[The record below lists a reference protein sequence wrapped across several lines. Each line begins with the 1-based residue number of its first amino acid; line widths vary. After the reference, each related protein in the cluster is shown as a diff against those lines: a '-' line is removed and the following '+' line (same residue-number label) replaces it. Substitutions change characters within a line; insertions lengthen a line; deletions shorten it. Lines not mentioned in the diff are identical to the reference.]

1 MYKIIGADGKEYG
14 PISTDIL
21 KKWLVE
27 GRINA
32 QTKVLPEGAT
42 EWKSLAEIPELAA
55 ALPTSSPAA
64 MPMGYS
70 TGLTPATDQTNA
82 PGIALIVTG
91 ALNVLFGLARA
102 AMSLLFSGAGALGGA
117 SGPNPQMERMM
128 MGVFGTLGV
137 VLGLVGALCGALHIL
152 GGIKMRK
159 LESYGLCMTASILA
173 MIPCTSPCCLI
184 GLPIGIWAIVVLSK
198 AEVKSQF
205 H

>member
-21 KKWLVE
+21 KKWLAE

-42 EWKSLAEIPELAA
+42 EWKALGEIPELAA
-55 ALPTSSPAA
+55 GVTTAAPAPISA
-64 MPMGYS
+64 APGYS
-70 TGLTPATDQTNA
+70 TGATPAADQVNGPAIGLMVTA
-82 PGIALIVTG
+82 GIGFLLQAAGIALNALGIGIGAMQQRQAGGPEALANMLSGSMGIVSGVIGLIVGIIIFLG
-91 ALNVLFGLARA
+91 AL
-102 AMSLLFSGAGALGGA
+102 
-117 SGPNPQMERMM
+117 
-128 MGVFGTLGV
+128 
-137 VLGLVGALCGALHIL
+137 
-152 GGIKMRK
+152 KMKK
-159 LESYGLCMTASILA
+159 LQSYGWAMTASILA
-173 MIPCTSPCCLI
+173 MVPCVSPCCII